1 MAGDELDKF
10 VADIL
15 EAKQLTSI
23 TDEVRAQVLSDLKKE
38 LTDQINL
45 ALIEA
50 LPDEKIDGLNT
61 MLDDPNVSD
70 EAIQEYIMASGVDIR
85 GVTARTMLFFKGLYL
100 QTSAEREGK

>member
-1 MAGDELDKF
+1 MAGDDLDKF

-15 EAKQLTSI
+15 EAKQLSGVN
-23 TDEVRAQVLSDLKKE
+23 DEVRTQLLSDLKKE

-50 LPDEKIDGLNT
+50 LPEDKIDGLNS

-70 EAIQEYIMASGVDIR
+70 EEITKYIVESGVDVQR
-85 GVTARTMLFFKGLYL
+85 VTAQTMLQFRGLYL
-100 QTSAEREGK
+100 QTPEERES